1 MHKPA
6 PASSVTVEYTGAAR
20 AGVSTKSGTPKPF
33 WIIEAFA
40 QFPGERYP
48 QAFEIFTFD
57 HAQVK
62 PAGFFEVPV
71 TFTRKDGRPAMDFDY
86 LAARPVLASS
96 SRAAASS

>member
-1 MHKPA
+1 MHKLA
-6 PASSVTVEYTGAAR
+6 PLTFVPVEYTGAAR
-20 AGVSTKSGTPKPF
+20 PGVSTKSGTPKPF

-62 PAGFFEVPV
+62 PAGFYEVPV
-71 TFTRKDGRPAMDFDY
+71 VFTRKDGRPALDLDFS
-86 LAARPVLASS
+86 AARPLQAQKAVA
-96 SRAAASS
+96 

>member
-1 MHKPA
+1 MHKPS
-6 PASSVTVEYTGAAR
+6 PSHVVVVEYTGNAR
-20 AGVSTKSGTPKPF
+20 TGVSTKSGTPKPF

-57 HAQVK
+57 PVQVK

-71 TFTRKDGRPAMDFDY
+71 VFARKEGRPALDLDY
-86 LAARPVLASS
+86 VAARPIAAPTARAS
-96 SRAAASS
+96 

>member
-1 MHKPA
+1 MHKLA
-6 PASSVTVEYTGAAR
+6 PSYSVLVEYTGNASS
-20 AGVSTKSGTPKPF
+20 GVSTKSGTPKPF

-62 PAGFFEVPV
+62 PAGFFEIPV
-71 TFTRKDGRPAMDFDY
+71 VFTRKDGRPALDLDY
-86 LAARPVLASS
+86 AAARPGTAPSN
-96 SRAAASS
+96 RAA